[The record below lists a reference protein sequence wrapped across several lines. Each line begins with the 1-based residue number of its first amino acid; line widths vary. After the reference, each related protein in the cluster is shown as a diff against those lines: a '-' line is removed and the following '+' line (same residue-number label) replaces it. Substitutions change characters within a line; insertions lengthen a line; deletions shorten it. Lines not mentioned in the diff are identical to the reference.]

1 MTAPLALVTGASGF
15 VGSHIVDELLRRGA
29 RVRCLLRSTSSRRWL
44 EGKPVDF
51 AEGDVRH
58 REGLDAAVAGADW
71 IVHAAGL
78 THAPSAE
85 EFHRA
90 NVLGTEQILAA
101 ALGTSPA
108 PRRFLYIS
116 SQAAAGP
123 SRNGAPV
130 TEDLEPRPVSAYGST
145 KLAGENLVMQAGDR
159 LPVVALR
166 PPAVYGP
173 REKALLKYFRAV
185 KCHVR
190 PRLPG
195 SRRFSIVYAVD
206 HARAVWE
213 ALTQDRAVGRIY
225 FVGGPDLTSFEETGR
240 MIERAMETWSLP
252 FQIPGFL
259 LQAAGLAGELVGAVT
274 GRTPFLSREKI
285 REITSGDWI
294 VSSGRIRTELGWS
307 PATALEDGI
316 RETAR
321 WYREA
326 GWV

>member
-1 MTAPLALVTGASGF
+1 M
-15 VGSHIVDELLRRGA
+15 
-29 RVRCLLRSTSSRRWL
+29 
-44 EGKPVDF
+44 
-51 AEGDVRH
+51 
-58 REGLDAAVAGADW
+58 
-71 IVHAAGL
+71 
-78 THAPSAE
+78 
-85 EFHRA
+85 
-90 NVLGTEQILAA
+90 
-101 ALGTSPA
+101 
-108 PRRFLYIS
+108 
-116 SQAAAGP
+116 
-123 SRNGAPV
+123 
-130 TEDLEPRPVSAYGST
+130 
-145 KLAGENLVMQAGDR
+145 
-159 LPVVALR
+159 
-166 PPAVYGP
+166 
-173 REKALLKYFRAV
+173 